1 MSIVR
6 HVTANALMLAVALFA
21 GIYLHPYSLHRV
33 MYVTREQ
40 FDAAPDATGRLMFQT
55 ADCSFR
61 LPVRELSVSAQIQ
74 LRNHVIGYSS
84 TSLSDA
90 AVVFRTTEFIRNC
103 LRPAPRDHQT
113 IAKYPPAAAVDCN
126 QLILNG
132 TSYWSL
138 CSDYARLTNEC
149 LQALGVD
156 SRVLWLEGH
165 VAIEYFDREFGKWVF
180 LDPHLNRM
188 AFGTDNRPL
197 STAQLITAV
206 ENDVPPHWQ
215 PVCGPCANS
224 WQDDQ
229 PEVTGTW
236 FRNILLNGECHVL
249 SGETLAAHGRWD
261 QLRRFQS
268 RPTVIALASPYD
280 SSRSSFDAPLPS
292 RYVLM
297 LYGVLTVVF
306 YAGRLWCSHNGPVQ
320 CDLRGSECSQD
331 RANNRNPRIGPITA
345 ALAWYRKQGV
355 HDPRRKIAG
364 GVDGVTRGT
373 TK

>member
-1 MSIVR
+1 MRRCHVSIVR

-33 MYVTREQ
+33 MYVTRDL
-40 FDAAPDATGRLMFQT
+40 FDAAPNADGRLRFQN

-61 LPVRELSVSAQIQ
+61 LPVQELSVPSQIH
-74 LRNHVIGYSS
+74 LKNHVLGYSS
-84 TSLSDA
+84 ASLSDA
-90 AVVFRTTEFIRNC
+90 AVVCRTTDFVRNC

-113 IAKYPPAAAVDCN
+113 TATYPLAAALDCE

-132 TSYWSL
+132 TSCWSL

-165 VAIEYFDREFGKWVF
+165 VAVEYYDREFGQWVF

-188 AFGTDNRPL
+188 AFGADNRPL

-206 ENDVPPHWQ
+206 ENDVSSHWQ
-215 PVCGPCANS
+215 PVSGPCAHS
-224 WQDDQ
+224 WQDDL

-236 FRNILLNGECHVL
+236 FRNILLNGECHVMT
-249 SGETLAAHGRWD
+249 GETLAAHGRWD
-261 QLRRFQS
+261 QLMRFQS

-280 SSRSSFDAPLPS
+280 SSRSSFDAPLPP

-297 LYGVLTVVF
+297 LYGVLTMVF
-306 YAGRLWCSHNGPVQ
+306 YAGRLWCSHNGPVE
-320 CDLRGSECSQD
+320 CDLSGCECSKD
-331 RANNRNPRIGPITA
+331 RANNWNPRIRPVTA
-345 ALAWYRKQGV
+345 ALTWNWKQSV
-355 HDPRRKIAG
+355 HDSR
-364 GVDGVTRGT
+364 
-373 TK
+373 